1 MPQDELFLVKVAL
14 NHLTLNL
21 NEEMTMK
28 VLTLYLL
35 RIWLTSLILVTVL
48 HSAFASAKSYTDP
61 TLPVEKRVEDLLSRM
76 TLEEKIGQLNMTQP
90 TRLSDGEFVLS
101 ACKDFIRGES
111 FEKVGPACG
120 FFSAISDIKE
130 GPFEQAR
137 LMNEFQKMAL
147 STRLKIPLLMV
158 EEGTHG
164 VMAPGC
170 TMFPEG
176 LALGSTWNMN
186 IIRDVY
192 SCTAKEARALGIH
205 ALCTLVIE
213 PNRDPRMGRNI
224 ETYSED
230 PFLCSTISQV
240 MVNAIQ
246 KDDLRAD
253 DSAIAILCHF
263 PGQSQSVSG
272 LERTQLEIS
281 ERMLRNVFLPPW
293 KSGITKAGALGVMAT
308 YPSIDDVPAHA
319 SKTFLTEMLRNE
331 IGFEGI
337 VVSEGWGI
345 ENLIKERIAKDQKHA
360 GQLAI
365 NAGLDVCIR
374 QEEGFLTSLTTSVQE
389 GYVSMQTIDQAV
401 SRVLC
406 IKFLLGLFENPFVD
420 LEKLDGLINSEHH
433 KAIALQSAREGIV
446 LLKNEND
453 ILPLDKSIKRIAVI
467 GPNADNARNQLG
479 DYLPNHIIQNLVSV
493 LDGVKAKMQK
503 TTQIDYVKGCDIIG
517 KELNEID
524 KARAVAKKADV
535 AIVVVG
541 EQCWRDEQGNVIG
554 TNGEGCDVASL
565 DLTGLQLDLIKA
577 VHQSGTPTI
586 VVLINGRPLSI
597 RWCAENVPAIVEAW
611 ICGEQGGHAI
621 ADVLFGDYNPDG
633 KLPITV
639 PYHVGQLPV
648 YYNYKPGKDNVVNR
662 RWWFPGYV
670 DMPLKPLYDFG
681 FGLSFSTFSY
691 KNLNITP
698 DEIGPEGTIKVEFD
712 IQNTGEVRGSEIVQ
726 LYLNDEYSSVTTPIR
741 ELRGFE
747 KVALDPGETKHIQLE
762 LGPEHLSLLNI
773 HMEQVVEPGEFSIM
787 VGSSCEEIQLKG
799 QFHVR

>member
-1 MPQDELFLVKVAL
+1 M
-14 NHLTLNL
+14 NTLTLSHL
-21 NEEMTMK
+21 W
-28 VLTLYLL
+28 VRFFFLTLVMV
-35 RIWLTSLILVTVL
+35 SQGV
-48 HSAFASAKSYTDP
+48 FADTKIYTDP
-61 TLPVEKRVEDLLSRM
+61 TLPVEKRVDDLLARM

-101 ACKDFIRGES
+101 ACKDFIVGKS
-111 FEKVGPACG
+111 FQQVGPACG
-120 FFSAISDIKE
+120 FFSAISDIKQ
-130 GPFEQAR
+130 GPLEQAR

-176 LALGSTWNMN
+176 LALGSSWNMDM
-186 IIRDVY
+186 IRDVY

-230 PFLCSTISQV
+230 PFLCSIIARV
-240 MVNAIQ
+240 MVEAMQ
-246 KDDLRAD
+246 KKDLRAD
-253 DSAIAILCHF
+253 DSAVAILCHF

-281 ERMLRNVFLPPW
+281 ERMLRNVFIPPW
-293 KSGITKAGALGVMAT
+293 ISGITKAGALGVMAT

-319 SKTFLTEMLRNE
+319 SKKFLTEMLRNE

-345 ENLIKERIAKDQKHA
+345 ENLIMERIAKDQKQA
-360 GQLAI
+360 GQIAI

-374 QEEGFLTSLTTSVQE
+374 QEEGFLTSLTQSVQE

-401 SRVLC
+401 RRVLR

-420 LEKLDGLINSEHH
+420 LENLETLINNEHS
-433 KAIALQSAREGIV
+433 KSIALQAAREGIV
-446 LLKNEND
+446 LLKNENNM
-453 ILPLDKSIKRIAVI
+453 LPLDKSIQRIAVI

-479 DYLPNHIIQNLVSV
+479 DYLPDHIIQDLVSV
-493 LDGVKAKMQK
+493 LDGVKAKVPK
-503 TTQIDYVKGCDIIG
+503 TTKIDYVKGCNIIG
-517 KELNEID
+517 TELDEID
-524 KARAVAKKADV
+524 KARAAAKKADV
-535 AIVVVG
+535 AVVVVG

-554 TNGEGCDVASL
+554 TNGEGCDVADL
-565 DLTGLQLDLIKA
+565 DLTGLQLNLIKA
-577 VHQSGTPTI
+577 VHETGTPTI

-611 ICGEQGGHAI
+611 ICGEQGGHAV
-621 ADVLFGDYNPDG
+621 ADVLFGDFNPNG
-633 KLPITV
+633 KLPVTV

-648 YYNYKPGKDNVVNR
+648 YYNYKPGKDNVINR

-670 DMPLKPLYDFG
+670 NMPLKPLYDFG
-681 FGLSFSTFSY
+681 YGLSFSTFKY
-691 KNLNITP
+691 NNLKITP
-698 DEIGPEGTIKVEFD
+698 EEIGPQGTIKVEFD
-712 IQNTGEVRGSEIVQ
+712 IQNTGAVSGSEVAQ

-747 KVALDPGETKHIQLE
+747 KIALDPGETKHVRFE

-773 HMEQVVEPGEFSIM
+773 HMETVVEPGEFSIM
-787 VGSSCEEIQLKG
+787 VGSSCEDIQLRG
-799 QFHVR
+799 QFRVR